1 MVNIYKD
8 LRGKIF
14 AELKRSFG
22 RSTLFDVNGPLR
34 IENRFK
40 KVFKVE
46 VILIIWSGHVC
57 KRNGKI
63 KVKTIS
69 IQMRKVNKQIITKNK
84 REVPEE

>member
-46 VILIIWSGHVC
+46 VVLF
-57 KRNGKI
+57 
-63 KVKTIS
+63 
-69 IQMRKVNKQIITKNK
+69 VNYLKWTCLQTKWENK
-84 REVPEE
+84 SKNN